1 MASSL
6 RLAGTGAQQS
16 LWPDLPS
23 LSMPVLLVVG
33 ALDDKFAVIAE
44 QMAALIPDV
53 VVEVIPGAGHV
64 AHLERPDEFR
74 AALRRW
80 LDATPPSSVSR

>member
-23 LSMPVLLVVG
+23 LAMPVLLVVG
-33 ALDDKFAVIAE
+33 ALDDKFVVIAD

-53 VVEVIPGAGHV
+53 AVEVIPDAGHV
-64 AHLERPDEFR
+64 VHLERPDEFR
-74 AALRRW
+74 AALCRW
-80 LDATPPSSVSR
+80 LDASPPSSEQR